1 MLVFWVNVYN
11 YIRIKNFLKDML
23 IDILIKVENII
34 LCSKLSFRK
43 RFPILREINMKKILV
58 IQNKRIGDV
67 LIASV
72 IAQNM
77 KKIFPKSQID
87 FLMYDYTVG
96 VIENNPF
103 IDHIIEVNDKELKK
117 LGNLKQLI
125 QTVRKREYDIIFDP
139 YSKLQSRLICYFSKA
154 SIRIGFQ
161 KRGKNPIFKFYTHHV
176 PFLEEKSNICGKA
189 IEDRVNMVTS
199 VFTLPEDQI
208 DFEPKIV
215 LTKKEKQYN
224 KLEKYSKPSI
234 MLGILGST
242 PQKSMPYEHIVQ
254 LIDFITENFQVNVL
268 FNYAPNQKEDALRI
282 YKSCKNK
289 NNIIIDVYE
298 DSIRGFIKLMNKC
311 ELLVGNEGGIVHI
324 AKALSKPTFTIFSP
338 YVMKDH
344 WASFEDSKK
353 HASIHLLEEKP
364 ELYNEN
370 SVENR
375 RKIETDPSFMYKQ
388 LTPELIIPKLKVF
401 LDVHLKN

>member
-1 MLVFWVNVYN
+1 
-11 YIRIKNFLKDML
+11 
-23 IDILIKVENII
+23 
-34 LCSKLSFRK
+34 
-43 RFPILREINMKKILV
+43 MKKILV

-77 KKIFPKSQID
+77 KKIYPDSVID
-87 FLMYDYTVG
+87 FLVYDYTVG
-96 VIENNPF
+96 VIENNPA

-125 QTVRKREYDIIFDP
+125 QTVKNRKYDIIFDP

-154 SIRIGFQ
+154 PIRIGFQ
-161 KRGKNPIFKFYTHHV
+161 KRGKNPILKFYTHHV
-176 PFLEEKSNICGKA
+176 PLLEEKSNICGKA

-199 VFTLPEDQI
+199 VFNLSEQQI

-215 LTKKEKQYN
+215 LTEEEKQYN
-224 KLEKYSKPSI
+224 KLDAYNKPAI
-234 MLGILGST
+234 MLGVLGST
-242 PQKSMPYEHIVQ
+242 PQKSMPYEYIVQ
-254 LIDFITENFQVNVL
+254 LVDFITEKYQVNVL
-268 FNYAPNQKEDALRI
+268 FNYAPNQKEDALSI
-282 YKSCKNK
+282 YESCKNK
-289 NNIIIDVYE
+289 DNIIIDIYE
-298 DSIRGFIKLMNKC
+298 DSIRGFIKLMNTC

-324 AKALSKPTFTIFSP
+324 AKALNKPTFTIFSP

-344 WASFEDSKK
+344 WASFEDGKK
-353 HASIHLLEEKP
+353 HASIHLMEEKP

-375 RKIETDPSFMYKQ
+375 RKIEADPSFMYKQ
-388 LTPELIIPKLKVF
+388 LTPDLIIPKLEQF
-401 LDVHLKN
+401 LSINLKNQT